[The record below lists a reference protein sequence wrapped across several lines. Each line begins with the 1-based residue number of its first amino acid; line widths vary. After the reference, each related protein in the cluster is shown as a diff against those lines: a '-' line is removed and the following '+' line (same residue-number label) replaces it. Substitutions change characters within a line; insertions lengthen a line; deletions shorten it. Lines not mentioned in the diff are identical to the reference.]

1 MGKPSELIYLAVIMF
16 LLGRWGMGA
25 KPDET
30 FLIVATFVVSAI
42 LLVLSVY
49 YFIKERNGGFRF
61 F

>member
-49 YFIKERNGGFRF
+49 YFIKERRI
-61 F
+61 